1 MTLEQQK
8 GGHVLSKATIARI
21 TGILFLVVVPVFIVT
36 VVTDS
41 GVDTRVDF
49 FRADLRDVADSET
62 QSFVSAGFGFLMSGL
77 FVATGAGMYLTFR
90 PYERFLSLL
99 GAFAFLAA
107 GVSFMAGM
115 VGRLTLTQLARE
127 FGGTSGIE
135 ADQIVPAARAVALA
149 SEWSF
154 LAGLGFFGLGLLA
167 LGILIIWR
175 RPLPRWLGWMAAG
188 CGILIIVGMPT
199 FFISVAGSLIGFVW
213 LLITGGLLVWRG
225 TNDAGLTAS

>member
-1 MTLEQQK
+1 M
-8 GGHVLSKATIARI
+8 LSKAPIERI
-21 TGILFLVVVPVFIVT
+21 TGILFLLIIPVTIVT
-36 VVTDS
+36 VVTDA

-49 FRADLRDVADSET
+49 FRADLQDVADSAT

-77 FVATGAGMYLTFR
+77 FVATGAAMYVTFR

-107 GVSFMAGM
+107 GVSFMAGV
-115 VGRLTLTQLARE
+115 VGQLTLTQLARE

-149 SEWSF
+149 SEWSL

-175 RPLPRWLGWMAAG
+175 RPLPLWLGWTAAG

-199 FFISVAGSLIGFVW
+199 FFISIAGSLIGFVW
-213 LLITGGLLVWRG
+213 LIVAGGWLVWRG
-225 TNDAGLTAS
+225 TNEAGVAG

>member
-1 MTLEQQK
+1 MAGLHRAIPGDYGDGHTNIACGSVY
-8 GGHVLSKATIARI
+8 GGRS
-21 TGILFLVVVPVFIVT
+21 
-36 VVTDS
+36 
-41 GVDTRVDF
+41 
-49 FRADLRDVADSET
+49 
-62 QSFVSAGFGFLMSGL
+62 L
-77 FVATGAGMYLTFR
+77 FVATAAGMYLTFR

-107 GVSFMAGM
+107 GVSFMSGM
-115 VGRLTLTQLARE
+115 VARLTLTQLARE

-149 SEWSF
+149 SEWAL

-167 LGILIIWR
+167 LGILMIWR
-175 RPLPRWLGWMAAG
+175 RPLPLGLGWTAAG

-213 LLITGGLLVWRG
+213 LIVAGGWLVWRG
-225 TNDAGLTAS
+225 TSEAGEAG